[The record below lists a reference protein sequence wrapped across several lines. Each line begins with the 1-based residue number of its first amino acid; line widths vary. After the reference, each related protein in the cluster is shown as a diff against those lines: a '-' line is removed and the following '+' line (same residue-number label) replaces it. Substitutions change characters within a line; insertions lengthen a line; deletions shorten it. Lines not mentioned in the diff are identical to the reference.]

1 MQLGGKRR
9 GHEEIERS
17 GVGVDVGVG
26 VDEVVLRERVPDTA
40 FRSPCSLLTDRTTPE
55 LLPRAPREAVTCAWV
70 YSVNNMSHHHKE
82 SFSQTILSYLCKYTY
97 IDRAICGQIMIHFI
111 RTR

>member
-17 GVGVDVGVG
+17 GVGVGVGVG

-55 LLPRAPREAVTCAWV
+55 LLLRAPREAVTCAWV
-70 YSVNNMSHHHKE
+70 YSVNNISQ
-82 SFSQTILSYLCKYTY
+82 SFSNNPYIYLGKAGE
-97 IDRAICGQIMIHFI
+97 RAHLH
-111 RTR
+111 